1 MVVKSKLINWSK
13 RRMCP
18 QVLRS
23 ASPIR
28 MEKRWVEKSAVQLP
42 RKHVF

>member
-1 MVVKSKLINWSK
+1 MAVKSELINWSK

-18 QVLRS
+18 QILRS

-28 MEKRWVEKSAVQLP
+28 LERRWVEKSNVQLP
-42 RKHVF
+42 REHVF